1 MDKDFEERE
10 IKYLIDASSIAIL
23 LGKIKEKAV
32 EFLEEASTLDLALYE
47 LGNFIWKECT
57 LKKMINRDEAIAKIK
72 DLTEIIALMDVKKLE
87 KEDVIGVMQIAL
99 DLKLTFYDASYLH
112 VAKSTDKI
120 LITNDSDLLDKAKKI
135 GVKAAKLEE
144 FLKTNNISPVTS

>member
-23 LGKIKEKAV
+23 LGKIKEKAI

-57 LKKMINRDEAIAKIK
+57 LKKMINREEAIAKIK

-120 LITNDSDLLDKAKKI
+120 LITNDSELLDKAKKI
-135 GVKAAKLEE
+135 GVKVAKLEE

>member
-57 LKKMINRDEAIAKIK
+57 LKKMINREEAIAKIK

-120 LITNDSDLLDKAKKI
+120 LITNDSELLDKAKEI
-135 GVKAAKLEE
+135 GVKVAKLEE

>member
-57 LKKMINRDEAIAKIK
+57 LKRMINRDEAIDRIK

-99 DLKLTFYDASYLH
+99 DLKLTFYDASYLY

-120 LITNDSDLLDKAKKI
+120 LITNDSELLDKAKKV
-135 GVKAAKLEE
+135 GMKAVKVEE
-144 FLKTNNISPVTS
+144 FLKN

>member
-57 LKKMINRDEAIAKIK
+57 LKKMINREEAINKIK
-72 DLTEIIALMDVKKLE
+72 DLTEIISLMDVKKLE

-120 LITNDSDLLDKAKKI
+120 LITNDSELLDKAKEI

-144 FLKTNNISPVTS
+144 FLKTNNISPVTL

>member
-32 EFLEEASTLDLALYE
+32 EFLEEASTLDLAIYE

-57 LKKMINRDEAIAKIK
+57 LKKMINRDEAIDKIK

-120 LITNDSDLLDKAKKI
+120 LITNDSELLDKAKKI

-144 FLKTNNISPVTS
+144 FLKTNNISPVTR